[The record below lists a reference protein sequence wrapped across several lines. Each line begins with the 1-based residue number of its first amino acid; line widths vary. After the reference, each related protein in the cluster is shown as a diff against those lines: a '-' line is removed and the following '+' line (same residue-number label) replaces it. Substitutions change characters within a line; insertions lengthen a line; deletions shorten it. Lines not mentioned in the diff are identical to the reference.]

1 MHSCKRI
8 ITSHFVTG
16 FASVCMYVCMCVCSC
31 DWQLPEWLRI
41 ILQELGNPKNSV
53 EFRTKTREWF
63 KRIDINLN
71 KELDEREIR
80 EEFGRLKQT
89 KHHADFFLKHFD
101 ADNNKALSVD
111 EFEAALI
118 HSVGTSIPGLSVMD
132 VIALWSLFL
141 LMDINGDGLMVSWVS
156 VILCMSAVQESM
168 HTCHIPLRMSGCL
181 GFAI

>member
-1 MHSCKRI
+1 
-8 ITSHFVTG
+8 
-16 FASVCMYVCMCVCSC
+16 MCVCYC
-31 DWQLPEWLRI
+31 DWQLPEWVRT

-63 KRIDINLN
+63 KRIHINLN

-80 EEFGRLKQT
+80 EEFDRLKQT

-101 ADNNKALSVD
+101 ADNKALSVD

-132 VIALWSLFL
+132 VIALWSHFL
-141 LMDINGDGLMVSWVS
+141 RVDINSDCLMVSWVTVPVRHIETTIFDPAS
-156 VILCMSAVQESM
+156 VFLST
-168 HTCHIPLRMSGCL
+168 HR
-181 GFAI
+181 